1 MTISEVNEI
10 IADYQNNLSIAEISR
25 QRKLNKYFV
34 KDILVNNGVSIRS
47 RKEQNFLTNTA
58 RKKEVNDNYFSFIDT
73 YNKAWLLGYLASDGS
88 VAGKNNRIKI
98 GIAESDKEILE
109 KIRAEVNIERKIKNT
124 KTSNGFLTAEL
135 EWSSYQQKQDLAK
148 YEIVNNKTY
157 LPLHLPDFENDD
169 NKKLAFILGYFDGD
183 GSISVS
189 KDNYLRMRFCS
200 YRIEI
205 LQDFANF
212 FEKKYNAKYSLS
224 KDHKREMYELS
235 ISTTYAK
242 LIFEDCYN
250 LNTICLER
258 KHKKYLEYKNHETTT
273 T

>member
-58 RKKEVNDNYFSFIDT
+58 GKKKVNDNYFSFIDT

-109 KIRAEVNIERKIKNT
+109 KIKAEVNIERKIKST

-148 YEIVNNKTY
+148 YGIVNNKTY

-169 NKKLAFILGYFDGD
+169 SKNQLLFQDILMGMAQFRYQK
-183 GSISVS
+183 I
-189 KDNYLRMRFCS
+189 
-200 YRIEI
+200 II
-205 LQDFANF
+205 
-212 FEKKYNAKYSLS
+212 
-224 KDHKREMYELS
+224 
-235 ISTTYAK
+235 
-242 LIFEDCYN
+242 
-250 LNTICLER
+250 
-258 KHKKYLEYKNHETTT
+258 
-273 T
+273 